1 MEKLVIA
8 GREFS
13 SRLFLGTGKFNSNE
27 VMEQAIL
34 ASGTEMV
41 TVAMKRIDMDNKED
55 DMLKHI
61 IHPNIQLLPNTSGVR
76 NAEEAV
82 FAAQLAREAFGTNWL
97 KLEIHPDPRY
107 LLPDSIETLKATEE
121 LVKLGFIVLPYCQAD
136 PVLCKRLEEA
146 GAATV
151 MPLGAPIGTNKGLQT
166 KEFLQIIIEQAGI
179 PVVVDAGIGS
189 PRPRKYIF
197 SFFGIVDLLATL
209 PLYIGLLFPGA
220 RYLLIIRAFRLIRVF
235 RVFKLFN
242 FLNEGER
249 LLTALRESSKK
260 IAVFFLFVVILVTS
274 IGTLMYMIEGTQ
286 PNSQFNNI
294 PNSIYWAIVT
304 MTTVGYGDITP
315 VTGFGKFLSA
325 CVMLI
330 GYTIIAVPT
339 GIVSASMMK
348 DYKRRRDKECPN
360 CHRSG
365 HEDNAEFCKYCGHH
379 LNPSET
385 DVEKK

>member
-1 MEKLVIA
+1 M
-8 GREFS
+8 
-13 SRLFLGTGKFNSNE
+13 
-27 VMEQAIL
+27 
-34 ASGTEMV
+34 
-41 TVAMKRIDMDNKED
+41 
-55 DMLKHI
+55 
-61 IHPNIQLLPNTSGVR
+61 
-76 NAEEAV
+76 
-82 FAAQLAREAFGTNWL
+82 
-97 KLEIHPDPRY
+97 
-107 LLPDSIETLKATEE
+107 
-121 LVKLGFIVLPYCQAD
+121 
-136 PVLCKRLEEA
+136 
-146 GAATV
+146 
-151 MPLGAPIGTNKGLQT
+151 
-166 KEFLQIIIEQAGI
+166 
-179 PVVVDAGIGS
+179 
-189 PRPRKYIF
+189 
-197 SFFGIVDLLATL
+197 

-315 VTGFGKFLSA
+315 ATGLGKFLSA

-348 DYKRRRDKECPN
+348 EYKRRRDKECPN

-365 HEDNAEFCKYCGHH
+365 HEDNAEFCKYCGHS
-379 LNPSET
+379 LAPSET
-385 DVEKK
+385 KAKEK

>member
-1 MEKLVIA
+1 MNYFSKLYT
-8 GREFS
+8 RWQH
-13 SRLFLGTGKFNSNE
+13 FLHN
-27 VMEQAIL
+27 
-34 ASGTEMV
+34 
-41 TVAMKRIDMDNKED
+41 
-55 DMLKHI
+55 
-61 IHPNIQLLPNTSGVR
+61 
-76 NAEEAV
+76 
-82 FAAQLAREAFGTNWL
+82 
-97 KLEIHPDPRY
+97 
-107 LLPDSIETLKATEE
+107 ETLKQK
-121 LVKLGFIVLPYCQAD
+121 VYSIVFESDTPKGRLFNIILISSIIVSVLMVILESMHLFSPTAYWILRLLEYLLTLFFTIEYLARIYC
-136 PVLCKRLEEA
+136 LK
-146 GAATV
+146 
-151 MPLGAPIGTNKGLQT
+151 N
-166 KEFLQIIIEQAGI
+166 
-179 PVVVDAGIGS
+179 
-189 PRPRKYIF
+189 PRKYIF

-315 VTGFGKFLSA
+315 VTGLGKFLSA

-365 HEDNAEFCKYCGHH
+365 HEDNAEFCKYCGHK
-379 LNPSET
+379 LNN
-385 DVEKK
+385 D

>member
-1 MEKLVIA
+1 MKLKERIHRFLHDEKLKRKLYVIIFESDTPA
-8 GREFS
+8 GK
-13 SRLFLGTGKFNSNE
+13 LFD
-27 VMEQAIL
+27 VIL
-34 ASGTEMV
+34 IAC
-41 TVAMKRIDMDNKED
+41 I
-55 DMLKHI
+55 
-61 IHPNIQLLPNTSGVR
+61 
-76 NAEEAV
+76 
-82 FAAQLAREAFGTNWL
+82 
-97 KLEIHPDPRY
+97 
-107 LLPDSIETLKATEE
+107 
-121 LVKLGFIVLPYCQAD
+121 
-136 PVLCKRLEEA
+136 
-146 GAATV
+146 
-151 MPLGAPIGTNKGLQT
+151 
-166 KEFLQIIIEQAGI
+166 
-179 PVVVDAGIGS
+179 
-189 PRPRKYIF
+189 
-197 SFFGIVDLLATL
+197 LATL

-315 VTGFGKFLSA
+315 ATGLGKFLSA

-348 DYKRRRDKECPN
+348 EYKRRRDKECPN

-365 HEDNAEFCKYCGHH
+365 HEDNAEFCKYCGHS

-385 DVEKK
+385 KAEEK